1 MVKWNAPHLGPVGY
15 VQWFRGMKWLCFSH
29 PPLLSLWSLS
39 GQCYI
44 TTTPVSRLPGPAIDV
59 GNTGHALGG
68 GCGPIPRGADI
79 TLINQAT
86 CLSHKITV
94 MKNMLHGLTT

>member
-1 MVKWNAPHLGPVGY
+1 VVPWNEVAVFLPPISPQPLVTQWSVLHNNNTC
-15 VQWFRGMKWLCFSH
+15 VQ
-29 PPLLSLWSLS
+29 
-39 GQCYI
+39 
-44 TTTPVSRLPGPAIDV
+44 TLPGPAIDV

-68 GCGPIPRGADI
+68 GCGPIPGGADI